1 MAHRISAGA
10 LVTHEDKIL
19 LVHHLRP
26 GIHDFWVAPGGGVE
40 GGETLEQAAA
50 REVLEETGLTVN
62 IIRPAYIDE
71 LWNATDRGV
80 KFWFLASL
88 GGGSLNIA
96 ANPADNES
104 IVGACWLLVITCRR
118 ARCSP
123 IPCAAASGATCGWA
137 FRPRSSC
144 RCAGSPTRP
153 CA

>member
-10 LVTHEDKIL
+10 LVTHEDQIL

-88 GGGSLNIA
+88 GGGGLNIA

-104 IVGACWLLVITCRR
+104 IVGAGWFGRDLPEGKVFPDPLRGRFWSDLRLGFPTPVKLPLRR
-118 ARCSP
+118 IAD
-123 IPCAAASGATCGWA
+123 
-137 FRPRSSC
+137 
-144 RCAGSPTRP
+144 
-153 CA
+153 

>member
-10 LVTHEDKIL
+10 LVMHEDQIL

-88 GGGSLNIA
+88 GGGGLNIA

-104 IVGACWLLVITCRR
+104 IVGAGWFGRDQLPEGKVFPDPLRGRFWSDLRLGFPTPVKLPLRR
-118 ARCSP
+118 IAN
-123 IPCAAASGATCGWA
+123 
-137 FRPRSSC
+137 
-144 RCAGSPTRP
+144 
-153 CA
+153 